1 MAETSSLS
9 SASAR
14 EMKQFTF
21 LPSSPDDNKKD
32 TPWDKENM
40 GRNVPVCIGGR
51 ELSPCSK
58 LQQRWSQTKEQ
69 RRVSRVVGSHEVIS
83 PVAEIVSPKLV
94 PEEGNQVENRGY
106 LKPEMLIPTL
116 SRHRNDEN
124 NFNPKSAGQELVSPR
139 PFDSTG
145 RKSAVTPETCPISEE
160 SFLQDYWG
168 E

>member
-21 LPSSPDDNKKD
+21 LLNSPDHEKKNAL
-32 TPWDKENM
+32 WNKENM
-40 GRNVPVCIGGR
+40 GGNVQALVGRR

-58 LQQRWSQTKEQ
+58 LAQRWAQTREQ
-69 RRVSRVVGSHEVIS
+69 RRVSRVGSHEAIS
-83 PVAEIVSPKLV
+83 PVPEIVPPKLV
-94 PEEGNQVENRGY
+94 PEEGNQVGNRR
-106 LKPEMLIPTL
+106 LFSLEMMIPTL
-116 SRHRNDEN
+116 SLHSNDEN
-124 NFNPKSAGQELVSPR
+124 NFNTKSGQEQVSPR
-139 PFDSTG
+139 PFDSLG
-145 RKSAVTPETCPISEE
+145 RRAVTPETCPISEE